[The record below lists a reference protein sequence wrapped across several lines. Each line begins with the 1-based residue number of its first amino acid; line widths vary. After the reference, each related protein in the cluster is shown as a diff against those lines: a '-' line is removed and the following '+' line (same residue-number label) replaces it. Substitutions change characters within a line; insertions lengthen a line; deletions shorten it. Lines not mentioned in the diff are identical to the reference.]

1 MSSPADH
8 LVSPVSSE
16 PIPAAL
22 ELALNL
28 PDLTSAS
35 FLISEF
41 LGLIDS
47 PGPADLA
54 DWIAGDWE
62 RVALAADAC
71 RNLGSFS
78 STAAAGV
85 REETGAVGEAWSGH
99 AASAAS
105 GYFSELADKLDSNAL
120 SFSQIAG
127 QLDQTAIGVHQAALA
142 IGKLIDLIIDLGVAF
157 LIEAA
162 VAAASAATG
171 VGAVATGV
179 LSAGLVALIIKGY
192 DAVSD
197 VLDIHARASAICVA
211 FVGIT
216 ATPLATLKG
225 FPEMSVPAPYSN
237 PVVPS

>member
-1 MSSPADH
+1 MTSPAAH
-8 LVSPVSSE
+8 LVSPVASE
-16 PIPAAL
+16 PIPASL

-28 PDLTSAS
+28 PDFTSAS
-35 FLISEF
+35 YWISEF

-47 PGPADLA
+47 PGPAELA
-54 DWIAGDWE
+54 EWIGGDWE

-71 RNLGSFS
+71 RNLGDFS
-78 STAAAGV
+78 SSAAAGV
-85 REETGAVGEAWSGH
+85 CEEMSTVGQTWSGH

-105 GYFSELADKLDSNAL
+105 VYFSELADKLDSNAF
-120 SFSQIAG
+120 SFSRIAS
-127 QLDQTAIGVHQAALA
+127 QLDQTAIGVHQAAQV
-142 IGKLIDLIIDLGVAF
+142 IGIPINFIIDLGVTF

-162 VAAASAATG
+162 AAFASAATG
-171 VGAVATGV
+171 VGAVATGL

-192 DAVSD
+192 DAVSEI
-197 VLDIHARASAICVA
+197 LDLHAKASNVCAA
-211 FVGIT
+211 FVGVT